1 MIGVLAALAVVAS
14 FDCAKAA
21 HPLEKT
27 ICSDPALAYKDARAA
42 YLYRLKLDIVF
53 DRTAFRQQQRE
64 WQRRLREDCAKT
76 CSKAAVSAAYDK
88 QITWLS
94 EFAREE
100 WEANYKTADFVSLAI
115 VHQDAKRFAFEMLRG
130 TVDDDTKSYCKIPES
145 EADDLPIA
153 TIKSAGVAEWAEG
166 GCKITFALSRNLA
179 GDVGGI
185 TVSTTPMC
193 KTWCSK
199 KGAMFDDNFYAGNDW
214 TAKAP

>member
-42 YLYRLKLDIVF
+42 YLYRQKLDIVF

-64 WQRRLREDCAKT
+64 WQRRLREGCAKT
-76 CSKAAVSAAYDK
+76 CNKTAVSAAYDK
-88 QITWLS
+88 QITWLGAFS
-94 EFAREE
+94 TEQ
-100 WEANYKTADFVSLAI
+100 WEANYKTADYVDLTI
-115 VHQDAKRFAFEMLRG
+115 VHQDAKRFGFQMLRG
-130 TVDDDTKSYCKIPES
+130 TVDDQTRRYCQIPS
-145 EADDLPIA
+145 SDADKMPIA
-153 TIKSAGVAEWAEG
+153 TLKSAGIAEWADG
-166 GCKITFALSRNLA
+166 GCKITFTLSRNLS

-185 TVSTTPMC
+185 AVSTTPQC
-193 KTWCSK
+193 RKWCSE

-214 TAKAP
+214 TVKTP